1 MGAAVKPLR
10 TGASRFNSGPRKRKT
25 SSPLDKAKGHEVI
38 WSQVAGVFEA
48 MRPFQGA
55 VFVYV
60 IGEPDD
66 GMLKIGVSKDPIA
79 RLRTMQTGNPRR
91 LRLEYVL
98 AGSMQLEKLMHEL
111 WESHAIVSARNVGK
125 DNVAPG
131 TEWFTPD
138 ARETLLPIVADAA
151 QRQIDYLA
159 QQTGNV
165 HAEDLERLIR
175 EAHADSGRVIHKRD
189 ETLLLGQTVGI
200 VVQGR
205 PSRI

>member
-1 MGAAVKPLR
+1 MGAPVKPLPKGAKRPLNGGRSR
-10 TGASRFNSGPRKRKT
+10 TYKVK
-25 SSPLDKAKGHEVI
+25 SPLDKAKGYEVI

-48 MRPFQGA
+48 MRPYEGA

-66 GMLKIGVSKDPIA
+66 GMLKIGVSKDPIS

-98 AGSMQLEKLMHEL
+98 AGSMILEKLMHEL
-111 WESHAIVSARNVGK
+111 WESHAIVSVRNQGK

-131 TEWFTPD
+131 TEWFNPE
-138 ARETLLPIVADAA
+138 ARETLLPIIADAA
-151 QRQIDYLA
+151 QRQVDFLA
-159 QQTGNV
+159 QHSGDV
-165 HAEDLERLIR
+165 RSEDLERLIR

-189 ETLLLGQTVGI
+189 EVRLFGVLGTV
-200 VVQGR
+200 VER

>member
-1 MGAAVKPLR
+1 MGAAVKPIKAGGKPFAG
-10 TGASRFNSGPRKRKT
+10 TPRKRKT

-48 MRPFQGA
+48 MRPYEGA
-55 VFVYV
+55 IFVYV

-91 LRLEYVL
+91 LRIEYVL

-111 WESHAIVSARNVGK
+111 WESHAIVSARNQGK
-125 DNVAPG
+125 HNVAPG
-131 TEWFTPD
+131 TEWFKPE
-138 ARETLLPIVADAA
+138 ARETLLPIIADAA
-151 QRQIDYLA
+151 QRQIDYLSE
-159 QQTGNV
+159 QTGNV

-189 ETLLLGQTVGI
+189 QVRLLGQTVGYY
-200 VVQGR
+200 VAR